1 MERMS
6 NPVRRYDWG
15 SRTAIPELLGVEPDG
30 EPQAELWLGAHESA
44 PSSLAGGQRLDEAI
58 AGDPGR
64 LVGGD
69 VRDRFGDRLPYLAK
83 ILAADA
89 PLSLQVH
96 PNAQQARAGFAA
108 EEDAGV
114 PRDAR
119 NRRYRDPYH
128 KPELIIALTRFDA
141 LCGLRPIDE
150 TRELVHSFEVDDGA
164 WHRLCAALE
173 HDDEPAALSDIVGWL
188 LGEDPRIP
196 DLVELVGA
204 QARVRR
210 GDDAMAATIADL
222 VDTYPRDPGVLVA
235 LLLHRVTLEPRES
248 LYLPAGNIHAYL
260 RGTGLEVMASSDNV
274 LRAGLTSKHVDR
286 DELLRIADWTPRSV
300 PRVRPRPVR
309 GGVGCAYRP
318 GVEEFE
324 VVLADLDGGMEWQPL
339 LLQGPRI
346 ALALSGTIELRTRA
360 APHDLEQ
367 GQSAFVPADDGQLT
381 VRGAGA
387 LVVVGVP
394 AGT

>member
-1 MERMS
+1 MQRMR

-15 SRTAIPELLGVEPDG
+15 SRTAIPKLLGMDPDG
-30 EPQAELWLGAHESA
+30 EPQAELWIGAHEAA
-44 PSSLAGGQRLDEAI
+44 PSSLASGQRLDEAI
-58 AGDPGR
+58 AGDPGS

-69 VRDRFGDRLPYLAK
+69 VRDRFGDRLPYLTK

-119 NRRYRDPYH
+119 DRRYRDPYH
-128 KPELIIALTRFDA
+128 KSEMIIALTRFDA
-141 LCGLRPIDE
+141 LCGLRPIAQ
-150 TRELVHSFEVDDGA
+150 TREVVRSFEVDDSA
-164 WHRLCAALE
+164 WHLLCAALD
-173 HDDEPAALSDIVGWL
+173 HDDESAALSDVVGWL
-188 LGEDPRIP
+188 LGDDPRIP

-204 QARVRR
+204 QAHARR
-210 GDDAMAATIADL
+210 GDDAVTATIAQLADAF
-222 VDTYPRDPGVLVA
+222 PRDPGVLVA
-235 LLLHRVTLEPRES
+235 LLLHRVTLQPREA

-286 DELLRIADWTPRSV
+286 DELLRIADWTPKSV
-300 PRVRPRPVR
+300 PRVSPRPVR
-309 GGVGCAYRP
+309 GGVGFAYRP
-318 GVEEFE
+318 GFDEFE
-324 VVLADLDGGMEWQPL
+324 VVLADLDGDMEWQPL
-339 LLQGPRI
+339 PLQGPRI
-346 ALALSGTIELRTRA
+346 ALALSGTIELRTCA
-360 APHDLEQ
+360 EPQDLEQ
-367 GQSAFVPADDGQLT
+367 GGSAFVPADEGQLT
-381 VRGAGA
+381 ARGVGT
-387 LVVVGVP
+387 LVAVGVP